1 MIINPWTL
9 EETKA
14 LKKLVEQKM
23 TALEIARNLGRSR
36 NAIMGR
42 IHRLKLKLHGAV
54 GPKGQGRKRKPKP
67 ERNIPY
73 IPKKE
78 PVVRSIDDP
87 KPIIVVEIPKPVFT
101 GKGVA
106 FLQLTPRTCKYT
118 LHGERYED
126 YIFCGEPTY
135 KKSFCK
141 HHHGLCY
148 TKVQTNVAA

>member
-42 IHRLKLKLHGAV
+42 IHRLKLKLHGSV

-78 PVVRSIDDP
+78 LVVRSLDEP
-87 KPIIVVEIPKPVFT
+87 KPIIVVEAPKPVFI
-101 GKGVA
+101 GKGVG
-106 FLQLTPRTCKYT
+106 FLQLTPRTCKYRV
-118 LHGERYED
+118 HGESFEEYV
-126 YIFCGEPTY
+126 FCGEPTY

-141 HHHGLCY
+141 HHHSLCY
-148 TKVQTNVAA
+148 TRNVDNVAA